1 MARPSTIST
10 EHILDVARR
19 EFLARGYGVS
29 TAHIALKAGISEGT
43 IYKRFATKDALF
55 HASMGLP
62 DTGFVDDWAALVGT
76 GTPEANLRFMGA
88 RMLTT
93 YRELLPCLMMLWSS
107 SNADP
112 MEAMKHNPEP
122 PPVKVLLAVRNYVA
136 GEVELG
142 RLQPGGRLDL
152 LTQLPKPAWIGILLL
167 FIGVWIARIMGE
179 LGGFPN
185 PLFEPEQSLLFGGQW
200 PES

>member
-142 RLQPGGRLDL
+142 RLQASDPEAAARMFLGSIMNYVFFETIGQVPEGDGEQGPRYVGRVVDTL
-152 LTQLPKPAWIGILLL
+152 LRGIG
-167 FIGVWIARIMGE
+167 
-179 LGGFPN
+179 P
-185 PLFEPEQSLLFGGQW
+185 
-200 PES
+200 